1 MRSTRHKLTV
11 ALALLLAF
19 LATGSSA
26 LAQSTKPFKIKAT
39 AGKGGSVSPRS
50 ASVQPGADQTFQVT
64 ASSGFYISSV
74 AVDGSNQPVPP
85 QATSYSYTFTNVQA
99 KHSLKASFAAFTY
112 PVTVEARDGI
122 SVSPMS
128 GSYTAGKKV
137 KFTIRPPASGGTIL
151 ATLDGRT
158 ISLSRAGKNFSY
170 TLTVSGPHTL
180 VFALDLPNQSL
191 TVSRTGS
198 GSGVVTSNPAGI
210 NCGESCTASYDAG
223 TVVTLTA
230 TPIQGSVF
238 AGWSGAC
245 TGTGTCSVT
254 MSAARSVTATF
265 NAIPVNRTLTV
276 SVTPEQGGFVISEP
290 RGIGCGS
297 GYTLCQSDFPS
308 GTVIV
313 LNPDPTTGFSF
324 AGWTG
329 ACSGTGLCVVT
340 LNADSTVGANFSG
353 VAQPTLSVS
362 VTPDAGGSVA
372 SAPAGISCGAGNTQC
387 SNAWPVGTG
396 ISLTA
401 TPVSGWNFTGWSGAC
416 TGTGSCAITLN
427 ANASV
432 GANFAQVTPK
442 RTLSVNVSAGAN
454 AAGGRVDSTPAGINC
469 GQGNSACSAQYD
481 DGTQVG
487 LAAHPASGW
496 KFTGWSGACSG
507 TGACSVTLNGDASV
521 GAAFVQDDGGG
532 GNPTLGVKVVDNCG
546 VPVSGALVAVHD
558 RSDGTVEKTFTTGPS
573 GVVDLSS
580 ETKPLTFSAGRPN
593 TTVSGDLIFSFVDIP
608 DGVGTLVVSLP
619 GGVEGCGVTDPEVG
633 TVTVS
638 LNPTP
643 TLFGR
648 VQPFE
653 FGPTSW
659 IGQTSKQYTVKQSH
673 LQNNG
678 TISLMGDN
686 SSFSDTGPP
695 SYGFLL
701 DQPFTNG
708 ASYTIDLNRTA
719 AARLFNA
726 VDPVDVITV
735 TGVRGEQAFS
745 VGTKNYF
752 PAASNGQY
760 NLFDQFPLDYW
771 ITLANQSF
779 FPVNGA
785 PTAFSTYTE
794 TSNTAPPATLQ
805 VPRLMRID
813 PFSYSSGLMTWGLD
827 DPPPAKNN
835 KVGRVWFVY
844 TDPAQSGKDRTWQV
858 VLNPKARTSWNVTNL
873 TLPPELAPTGLN
885 LDRLVS
891 LYVTDYS
898 PSSSYAE
905 TLSLFFAGQG
915 SSPSLPFTVVTTL
928 RSPPLN

>member
-1 MRSTRHKLTV
+1 MRSTRHSLIH
-11 ALALLLAF
+11 ALVLLLAVF
-19 LATGSSA
+19 AAGSSA

-39 AGKGGSVSPRS
+39 AGKGGTVSPRS
-50 ASVQPGADQTFQVT
+50 ASVPPGADQTFQVT

-99 KHSLKASFAAFTY
+99 KHSLKAAFAAFTY

-122 SVSPMS
+122 SVSPAS
-128 GSYTAGKKV
+128 KSYTAGSKV

-151 ATLDGRT
+151 ATLDGRP
-158 ISLSRAGKNFSY
+158 ISLARAGKNFSY
-170 TLTVSGPHTL
+170 TLTVTGPHTL
-180 VFALDLPNQSL
+180 VFALDVPDQSL
-191 TVSRTGS
+191 TVSRAGS
-198 GSGVVTSNPAGI
+198 GSGTVTSSPAGI
-210 NCGESCTASYDAG
+210 DCGASCSASYDAG

-230 TPIQGSVF
+230 TPAQDSGF

-245 TGTGTCSVT
+245 SGTGTCSVT

-265 NAIPVNRTLTV
+265 NLFDRRLTV
-276 SVTPEQGGFVISEP
+276 QVTPDQGGSITSSPLGIS
-290 RGIGCGS
+290 CG
-297 GYTLCQSDFPS
+297 GGNTNCQSDYPS
-308 GTVIV
+308 GTVIT
-313 LNPDPTTGFSF
+313 LTPNPAAGFSF

-329 ACSGTGLCVVT
+329 ACSGTGACAVT
-340 LNADSTVGANFSG
+340 LNADTTVGATFSEA
-353 VAQPTLSVS
+353 AQPTLSVS
-362 VTPDAGGSVA
+362 VTPNAGGSVA
-372 SAPAGISCGAGNTQC
+372 STPAGISCGNGNAQC
-387 SNAWPVGTG
+387 ANAWPAGTA
-396 ISLTA
+396 ITLAA
-401 TPVSGWNFTGWSGAC
+401 TPAAGWNFTGWSGAC
-416 TGTGSCAITLN
+416 SGTGDCAITLN

-432 GANFAQVTPK
+432 GAGFAQITPK

-558 RSDGTVEKTFTTGPS
+558 QSDGTVEKTFTTGPS

-580 ETKPLTFSAGRPN
+580 EQMPLTFSAGRPN
-593 TTVSGDLIFSFVDIP
+593 TTVSGDLIYSFVDIP

-619 GGVEGCGVTDPEVG
+619 GGVQGCGVTDPDVG

-638 LNPTP
+638 LSPTP
-643 TLFGR
+643 MMFGR

-653 FGPTSW
+653 FGPTFW
-659 IGQTSKQYTVKQSH
+659 GGAPSKQYTVKQSH
-673 LQNNG
+673 LQQNG

-701 DQPFTNG
+701 DQPFANG

-719 AARLFNA
+719 ASRLFNA
-726 VDPVDVITV
+726 VDPVDVITL
-735 TGVRGEQAFS
+735 TGVRGKQAFS
-745 VGTKNYF
+745 VGTKSFF

-771 ITLANQSF
+771 ITLVNQSF
-779 FPVNGA
+779 FPVNGL
-785 PTAFSTYTE
+785 PTGYTTYTE
-794 TSNTAPPATLQ
+794 TSSTAPAATLQ

-813 PFSYSSGLMTWGLD
+813 PFSYSNGLMTWGLD

-891 LYVTDYS
+891 LYVVDYS

-915 SSPSLPFTVVTTL
+915 SSPSLPFTVVMTL